1 VNHNDLVAGIEQ
13 HPTFERIGVIF
24 LESIKAYLN
33 VYTYSSSVL
42 VISEGVPVGFF
53 NF

>member
-1 VNHNDLVAGIEQ
+1 VNHYDLIAGVGK
-13 HPTFERIGVIF
+13 HPTLERIGVIY
-24 LESIKAYLN
+24 LKRIKAYLN
-33 VYTYSSSVL
+33 VYSSSVL

>member
-1 VNHNDLVAGIEQ
+1 VNNNDFVAGIEE
-13 HPTFERIGVIF
+13 HPTLQRIGVIF

-33 VYTYSSSVL
+33 VHSSNVL
-42 VISEGVPVGFF
+42 LISEGVPVGFF